1 MRLSKVLV
9 VMMLVFV
16 LLGLSGCDRDVEVS
30 QTTEVEVTDAV
41 ETTEE
46 VVAPLVVQPDIAKN
60 ILGNERNLRANRTI
74 IIGPASIKEV
84 EVTDDLQMSIDIL
97 RKGYEDLD
105 SIAEDYPELLATKVE
120 EDYGQ
125 VYYTF
130 SDQLKLFTYGDDL
143 MMLEMQ
149 FTQMSLN
156 DVKVIPELNL
166 IHTADLIVL
175 TDALGGIVHAYQSD
189 FRYEKVYYGDFLGD
203 GALEL
208 AFVLND
214 EMDTHYFSIVDGVP
228 QPILIDTLYH
238 EIDAKTSAVL
248 DDRSFEVTSALG
260 TYNSLLPDKLF
271 LNLKDS
277 HLNEAPFYKSISSV
291 IDKET
296 MKAIMTCRWMWTNG
310 LQGDIVLAEV
320 SYAFEGDDTERV
332 IERAVD
338 MRYGDQTLVNRAFD
352 DSEVVIKKDGKVLID
367 TAGPMEEQVR
377 YFEPV
382 SPFVKPEATDDLE
395 AKLHDFERLGLRLE
409 FTYFSDMLTYY
420 TLTLSHEE
428 YTLGDGFRVG
438 MSKDEVIAQLGVPD
452 LVNSRTLFVDTT
464 WSYYVKDASG
474 ERLLNFYYGFK
485 KVIFTFDGDMVR
497 EIRVEIFASPT

>member
-16 LLGLSGCDRDVEVS
+16 LLGLSGCDRNVEVS

-105 SIAEDYPELLATKVE
+105 AIAED
-120 EDYGQ
+120 
-125 VYYTF
+125 
-130 SDQLKLFTYGDDL
+130 
-143 MMLEMQ
+143 
-149 FTQMSLN
+149 

-175 TDALGGIVHAYQSD
+175 TDAKGGIVHAYQSD

-271 LNLKDS
+271 LNLKDY

-320 SYAFEGDDTERV
+320 SYTFEGDDTERV

-352 DSEVVIKKDGKVLID
+352 DSEVVIKKDGKVLLD

-395 AKLHDFERLGLRLE
+395 VKHHDFERLGLRLE

-420 TLTLSHEE
+420 TLTLSNEE
-428 YTLGDGFRVG
+428 YTLGDGFSVG

-452 LVNSRTLFVDTT
+452 LVNNRTLFDDTT

-485 KVIFTFDGDMVR
+485 KVIFTFDGDRVR

>member
-16 LLGLSGCDRDVEVS
+16 LLGLSGCDRNVEMP
-30 QTTEVEVTDAV
+30 QTTEVEATDAV

-46 VVAPLVVQPDIAKN
+46 VIAPLVVQPDIAKN

-105 SIAEDYPELLATKVE
+105 AIAED
-120 EDYGQ
+120 
-125 VYYTF
+125 
-130 SDQLKLFTYGDDL
+130 
-143 MMLEMQ
+143 
-149 FTQMSLN
+149 

-175 TDALGGIVHAYQSD
+175 TDAQGGIVQAYQSD

-271 LNLKDS
+271 LNLKDY

-320 SYAFEGDDTERV
+320 SYALEGDDTERV

-352 DSEVVIKKDGKVLID
+352 DSEVVIKKGGKVLID
-367 TAGPMEEQVR
+367 SAGPMEEQVR

-395 AKLHDFERLGLRLE
+395 VKHHDFERLGLRLE

-420 TLTLSHEE
+420 TLTLSNEE

-452 LVNSRTLFVDTT
+452 LVNNRTLFDDTT

-485 KVIFTFDGDMVR
+485 KVIFTFDGDRVR

>member
-9 VMMLVFV
+9 VMTLVFV
-16 LLGLSGCDRDVEVS
+16 LLGLSGCDRNEEVP

-105 SIAEDYPELLATKVE
+105 SIAKD
-120 EDYGQ
+120 
-125 VYYTF
+125 
-130 SDQLKLFTYGDDL
+130 
-143 MMLEMQ
+143 
-149 FTQMSLN
+149 
-156 DVKVIPELNL
+156 DVKVVPELNL

-175 TDALGGIVHAYQSD
+175 TDEQGGIVHAYQSD
-189 FRYEKVYYGDFLGD
+189 FSYEKIYYGDFLGD
-203 GALEL
+203 GAFEL

-214 EMDTHYFSIVDGVP
+214 EMDTHYLNIVDGVP

-248 DDRSFEVTSALG
+248 DDRSFEVTSAFG

-271 LNLKDS
+271 LNLKDY

-420 TLTLSHEE
+420 TLTLSNEE

-452 LVNSRTLFVDTT
+452 LVNSRTLFDDTT

-485 KVIFTFDGDMVR
+485 KVIFTFDGDRVK
-497 EIRVEIFASPT
+497 EIRVEIFSSPT

>member
-16 LLGLSGCDRDVEVS
+16 LLGLSGCDRNVEVS

-105 SIAEDYPELLATKVE
+105 AIAED
-120 EDYGQ
+120 
-125 VYYTF
+125 
-130 SDQLKLFTYGDDL
+130 
-143 MMLEMQ
+143 
-149 FTQMSLN
+149 

-175 TDALGGIVHAYQSD
+175 TDAKGGIVHAYQSD

-271 LNLKDS
+271 LNLKDY

-296 MKAIMTCRWMWTNG
+296 VKAIMTCRWMWTNG

-320 SYAFEGDDTERV
+320 SYALEGDDTERV

-352 DSEVVIKKDGKVLID
+352 DSEVVIKKGGKVLID
-367 TAGPMEEQVR
+367 SAGPMEEQVR

-395 AKLHDFERLGLRLE
+395 VKHHDFERLGLRLE

-420 TLTLSHEE
+420 TLTLSNEE
-428 YTLGDGFRVG
+428 YTLGDGFSVG

-452 LVNSRTLFVDTT
+452 LVNNRTLFDDTT

-485 KVIFTFDGDMVR
+485 KVIFTFDGDRVR

>member
-16 LLGLSGCDRDVEVS
+16 LLGLSGCDRNEEVP

-74 IIGPASIKEV
+74 IIGSASIKEV

-105 SIAEDYPELLATKVE
+105 AIAKD
-120 EDYGQ
+120 
-125 VYYTF
+125 
-130 SDQLKLFTYGDDL
+130 
-143 MMLEMQ
+143 
-149 FTQMSLN
+149 

-175 TDALGGIVHAYQSD
+175 TDAKGGIVHSYQSD

-203 GALEL
+203 GAFEL

-338 MRYGDQTLVNRAFD
+338 LRYGDQTLVNRAFD

-395 AKLHDFERLGLRLE
+395 VKHHDFERLGLRLE

-420 TLTLSHEE
+420 TLTLTNGE
-428 YTLGDGFRVG
+428 YTLGDGFSVG

-452 LVNSRTLFVDTT
+452 LVNNRTLFDDTT

-474 ERLLNFYYGFK
+474 EWLLNFYYGFK
-485 KVIFTFDGDMVR
+485 KVIFTFDGDRVR

>member
-16 LLGLSGCDRDVEVS
+16 LLGLSGCDRNVEVS

-60 ILGNERNLRANRTI
+60 TLGNERNLRANRTI

-105 SIAEDYPELLATKVE
+105 AIAKDE
-120 EDYGQ
+120 
-125 VYYTF
+125 
-130 SDQLKLFTYGDDL
+130 
-143 MMLEMQ
+143 
-149 FTQMSLN
+149 
-156 DVKVIPELNL
+156 VKVIPELNL

-175 TDALGGIVHAYQSD
+175 TDAKGGIVHAYQSD

-271 LNLKDS
+271 LNLKDY

-320 SYAFEGDDTERV
+320 SYALEGDDTERV

-352 DSEVVIKKDGKVLID
+352 DSEVVIKKGGKVLID
-367 TAGPMEEQVR
+367 SAGPMEEQVR

-395 AKLHDFERLGLRLE
+395 VKHHDFERLGLRLE

-420 TLTLSHEE
+420 TLTLSNEE
-428 YTLGDGFRVG
+428 YTLGDGFSVG

-452 LVNSRTLFVDTT
+452 LVNNRTLFDDTT

-485 KVIFTFDGDMVR
+485 KVIFTFDGDRVR

>member
-1 MRLSKVLV
+1 MRQSKVLV
-9 VMMLVFV
+9 VMTLVFV
-16 LLGLSGCDRDVEVS
+16 LLGLSGCDRNEEVP

-105 SIAEDYPELLATKVE
+105 AIAKD
-120 EDYGQ
+120 
-125 VYYTF
+125 
-130 SDQLKLFTYGDDL
+130 
-143 MMLEMQ
+143 
-149 FTQMSLN
+149 

-175 TDALGGIVHAYQSD
+175 TDAKGGIVHAYQSD

-320 SYAFEGDDTERV
+320 SYALEGDDTERV

-395 AKLHDFERLGLRLE
+395 VKHHDFERLGLRLE

-420 TLTLSHEE
+420 TLTLSNEE
-428 YTLGDGFRVG
+428 YTLGDGFSVG

-452 LVNSRTLFVDTT
+452 LVNNRTLFDDTT

-485 KVIFTFDGDMVR
+485 KVIFTFDGDRVR

>member
-1 MRLSKVLV
+1 MRQSKVLV
-9 VMMLVFV
+9 VMTLVFV
-16 LLGLSGCDRDVEVS
+16 LLGLSGCDRNEEVP

-105 SIAEDYPELLATKVE
+105 AIAED
-120 EDYGQ
+120 
-125 VYYTF
+125 
-130 SDQLKLFTYGDDL
+130 
-143 MMLEMQ
+143 
-149 FTQMSLN
+149 

-175 TDALGGIVHAYQSD
+175 TDAQGEIVHAYQSD

-203 GALEL
+203 DAFEL

-214 EMDTHYFSIVDGVP
+214 DMDTHYFSIVDGVP

-238 EIDAKTSAVL
+238 EIDAKTRAVL

-271 LNLKDS
+271 LNLKDY

-320 SYAFEGDDTERV
+320 SYTFEGDDTERV

-395 AKLHDFERLGLRLE
+395 VKHHDFERLGLRLE

-420 TLTLSHEE
+420 TLTLSNEE
-428 YTLGDGFRVG
+428 YTIGDGFSVG

-452 LVNSRTLFVDTT
+452 LVNNRTLFDDTT

-474 ERLLNFYYGFK
+474 ERLMNFYYGFK
-485 KVIFTFDGDMVR
+485 KVIFTFDGDRVR

>member
-1 MRLSKVLV
+1 
-9 VMMLVFV
+9 MMLVFV
-16 LLGLSGCDRDVEVS
+16 LLGLSGCDRNVEVS

-60 ILGNERNLRANRTI
+60 TLGNERNLRANRTI

-105 SIAEDYPELLATKVE
+105 AIAED
-120 EDYGQ
+120 
-125 VYYTF
+125 
-130 SDQLKLFTYGDDL
+130 
-143 MMLEMQ
+143 
-149 FTQMSLN
+149 

-175 TDALGGIVHAYQSD
+175 TDAKGGIVHAYQSD

-320 SYAFEGDDTERV
+320 SYALEGDDTERV

-352 DSEVVIKKDGKVLID
+352 DSEVVIKKGGKVLID
-367 TAGPMEEQVR
+367 SAGPMEEQVR

-395 AKLHDFERLGLRLE
+395 VKHHDFERLGLRLE

-420 TLTLSHEE
+420 TLTLSNEE
-428 YTLGDGFRVG
+428 YTLGDGFSVG

-452 LVNSRTLFVDTT
+452 LVNNRTLFDDTT

-485 KVIFTFDGDMVR
+485 KVIFTFDGDRVR

>member
-1 MRLSKVLV
+1 MCGEVLAQRREAVMRLSKVLV

-16 LLGLSGCDRDVEVS
+16 LLGLSGCDRNEEVP

-74 IIGPASIKEV
+74 IIGSASIKEV

-105 SIAEDYPELLATKVE
+105 AIAKD
-120 EDYGQ
+120 
-125 VYYTF
+125 
-130 SDQLKLFTYGDDL
+130 
-143 MMLEMQ
+143 
-149 FTQMSLN
+149 

-175 TDALGGIVHAYQSD
+175 TDAKGGIVHSYQSD

-203 GALEL
+203 GAFEL

-367 TAGPMEEQVR
+367 SAGPMEEQVR

-395 AKLHDFERLGLRLE
+395 VKHHDFERLGLRLE

-420 TLTLSHEE
+420 TLTLSNEE
-428 YTLGDGFRVG
+428 YTLGDGFSVG

-452 LVNSRTLFVDTT
+452 LVNNRTLFDDTT

-485 KVIFTFDGDMVR
+485 KVIFTFDGDRVR